1 MRTCC
6 FLHTNIPDTS
16 FLCSLLTSILGTC
29 MIYQVD
35 FGKAVLYK
43 NCNVS
48 GKPTQAYN
56 LLMVS
61 RVFWQLKSS
70 DQQRPPST
78 DFLARPRGLQCSSG
92 RFKNRWPRSKD
103 KVAFE
108 TGGKGLPYVFFFLGG
123 WINQGT
129 CCLGNLCWNVYNG
142 LSTCSKQNH
151 RMATSPN
158 SPDLQVLEEASW
170 AQKLPR
176 LLVLRNEVEVLS
188 SLVFPWSWMDV
199 SENSGYP

>member
-6 FLHTNIPDTS
+6 FPHTNIPDTS

-29 MIYQVD
+29 TIYQVD

-78 DFLARPRGLQCSSG
+78 DFLEGQEGCNVPAADSRTDGQDQRT
-92 RFKNRWPRSKD
+92 RWPLKPVE
-103 KVAFE
+103 KVSRIFF
-108 TGGKGLPYVFFFLGG
+108 GGGG
-123 WINQGT
+123 WIKVLVAWGT
-129 CCLGNLCWNVYNG
+129 FVGMIITGYPHARN
-142 LSTCSKQNH
+142 
-151 RMATSPN
+151 RTSPCPHPQTHRI
-158 SPDLQVLEEASW
+158 SRSW
-170 AQKLPR
+170 RR
-176 LLVLRNEVEVLS
+176 LHGRRSSQGFAKFYFEYLKCLVV
-188 SLVFPWSWMDV
+188 
-199 SENSGYP
+199 YPPGN

>member
-108 TGGKGLPYVFFFLGG
+108 TGGKGLPYVFFFGRMNQSRYLLLGEPLLECFITAYPHARNRTTAWPHPQTHRISRSWRRLHG
-123 WINQGT
+123 RRSSQGFWFYET
-129 CCLGNLCWNVYNG
+129 
-142 LSTCSKQNH
+142 
-151 RMATSPN
+151 
-158 SPDLQVLEEASW
+158 
-170 AQKLPR
+170 KLKC
-176 LLVLRNEVEVLS
+176 
-188 SLVFPWSWMDV
+188 
-199 SENSGYP
+199 

>member
-6 FLHTNIPDTS
+6 FPHTNIPDTP

-108 TGGKGLPYVFFFLGG
+108 TGGKGLPYVFFFWEDESIKVLVA
-123 WINQGT
+123 WGT
-129 CCLGNLCWNVYNG
+129 FVGMIITAYPHARN
-142 LSTCSKQNH
+142 
-151 RMATSPN
+151 RTSPCPHPQTHRI
-158 SPDLQVLEEASW
+158 SRSW
-170 AQKLPR
+170 RRLHGRRSSQGFWFYETKLKC
-176 LLVLRNEVEVLS
+176 
-188 SLVFPWSWMDV
+188 
-199 SENSGYP
+199 